1 MSLLALFWIGL
12 GGALG
17 SILRAWLSFSI
28 TTDFPWATFVAN
40 AVGCLLIGLV
50 IGHESVTTD
59 WAHHTRGFVVIGFC
73 GGFTTFSTF
82 GLQTIN
88 QLESGD
94 LAGAFSNILLSLVVC
109 LLAVWIGIRAAS
121 LIFQGE

>member
-17 SILRAWLSFSI
+17 SILRAVLAYSI
-28 TTDFPWATFVAN
+28 TSEFPWATLVAN
-40 AVGCLLIGLV
+40 VVGCLLIGLV

-59 WAHHTRGFVVIGFC
+59 WAQHTRGFVVIGFC

-82 GLQTIN
+82 GLQTIK
-88 QLESGD
+88 QLEAGN

-109 LLAVWIGIRAAS
+109 LLAVWIGIRVAK
-121 LIFQGE
+121 LIFQGG

>member
-17 SILRAWLSFSI
+17 SILRALIAVGI
-28 TTDFPWATFVAN
+28 TSAFPWATFLAN
-40 AVGCLLIGLV
+40 TLGCLLIGLV
-50 IGHESVTTD
+50 IGHESVTAD

-82 GLQTIN
+82 GLQTIK
-88 QLESGD
+88 QLESGY
-94 LAGAFSNILLSLVVC
+94 LAAAFSNVFLSLVIC
-109 LLAVWIGIRAAS
+109 LLAVWVGIRFAK
-121 LIFQGE
+121 LLFQGE